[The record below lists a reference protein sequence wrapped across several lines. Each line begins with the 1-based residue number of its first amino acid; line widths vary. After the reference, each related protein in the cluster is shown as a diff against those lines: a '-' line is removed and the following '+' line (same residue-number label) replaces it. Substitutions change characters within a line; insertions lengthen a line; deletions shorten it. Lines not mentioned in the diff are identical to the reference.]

1 MYTQSL
7 LCRAIRSYFVTSW
20 LNLYQSSEASIFW
33 ILWSLVKPVLS
44 KTALPCW
51 SRLALACPFYIRSSA
66 CIAVIFLL
74 VWQPPAFPY
83 RHQYSIIGRFRLNH
97 RVRDVDGCFP
107 KAYRH
112 QKYPELYCPK
122 QSARFRSAS
131 SRCAAS
137 PHLRFQT
144 QSLVSK
150 LTVFSFVRYIASHY
164 YHINNSTVNN
174 LYSISLER
182 RWSSRTFR
190 YGYLVTTSP
199 QLSNLPSAAPSL
211 RLGHWL
217 RAFPTPMVWRAVCTR
232 PGNVFTAAFWSA
244 ITSDSSFV

>member
-74 VWQPPAFPY
+74 IWQPPAFPY

-107 KAYRH
+107 KAHRH
-112 QKYPELYCPK
+112 QKFSVIFLI
-122 QSARFRSAS
+122 
-131 SRCAAS
+131 
-137 PHLRFQT
+137 T
-144 QSLVSK
+144 QQWK
-150 LTVFSFVRYIASHY
+150 T
-164 YHINNSTVNN
+164 